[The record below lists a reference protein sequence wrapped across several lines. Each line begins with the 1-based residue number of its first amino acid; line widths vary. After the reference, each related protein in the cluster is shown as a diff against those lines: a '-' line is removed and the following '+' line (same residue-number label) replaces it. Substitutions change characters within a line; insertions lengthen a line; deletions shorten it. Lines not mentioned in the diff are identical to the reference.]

1 MPQVT
6 NYPNDESVSLN
17 DKVFGTD
24 SKTNKN
30 KNFIFADIVNLV
42 NGVSGKDFI
51 QYKFSLTDYLN
62 TGSFAANSSKT
73 NPTEITKF
81 FLVNNQTLKGFKR
94 NL

>member
-24 SKTNKN
+24 SKRIRTL
-30 KNFIFADIVNLV
+30 FFADIVNLV
-42 NGVSGKDFI
+42 NGVSGRDFI

-62 TGSFAANSSKT
+62 TGSFAANSSKSL
-73 NPTEITKF
+73 TKF
-81 FLVNNQTLKGFKR
+81 
-94 NL
+94 

>member
-6 NYPNDESVSLN
+6 NYPNDESVSN

-24 SKTNKN
+24 SKRIKQELY
-30 KNFIFADIVNLV
+30 FLDIVNLV

-62 TGSFAANSSKT
+62 TGSRKFFEN

>member
-1 MPQVT
+1 
-6 NYPNDESVSLN
+6 
-17 DKVFGTD
+17 
-24 SKTNKN
+24 
-30 KNFIFADIVNLV
+30 
-42 NGVSGKDFI
+42 VSGKDFI